1 MAWGDKGTLFVSSR
15 VAGNVYAVVDQGGQR
30 EVKVIAKGLNLPNGV
45 AFKDGT
51 LYVAEVSRITR
62 MPGIEDKLDNPPAP
76 EVVYDI
82 LPRDL
87 PHGWKYLAF
96 GPDGKLYFNIG
107 APCNICVPPDTHAN
121 ISRVNPDGTG
131 FEYVAHGVRN
141 SVGFDWHPVTKELYF
156 ATHARD
162 WLGDDVPSDR
172 LDVASKKGLH
182 FGFPYCHQGD
192 ILDPEFGKGRSCAE
206 FAAPLLKTGPHVA
219 GNGVQFYTGSMFPAE
234 YQNRIFLAQR
244 GSWNRTQKIGFRV
257 MMVTLRPG
265 DVPKYEVFAEGWL
278 QGDQIWGRPVYT
290 QQMKDGSLL
299 IADDYAGAIY
309 RVSLPALT
317 PAAARDWRVAA
328 AALCWRRPRRPR
340 PISRR
345 APQGRRPCAACH
357 GPDGN
362 ATMPGTPS
370 LAGQPVFFTHWQLIK
385 YRDGRRKDPQ
395 MSPLAEKLRRRGHGG
410 PGRVLRRAA
419 AAGARPP
426 PPTRRGS
433 PPGSRSRSSITAPRV
448 TGPGSPASSRPRA
461 WPGRTSPT
469 CCGSCAPSRRGPPR
483 TSTGR

>member
-1 MAWGDKGTLFVSSR
+1 MRPVIGTLLAVTLALVLAPPASAQAPPPWKQGQPADLANSTLAPIAQPPGPAAASEIPVDKIKVPRGFTVSLWAHGINNARAMVWGDNGTLFVSSR
-15 VAGNVYAVVDQGGQR
+15 VAGNVYAVVDRNGRR

-51 LYVAEVSRITR
+51 LYVAEVSRITK
-62 MPGIEDKLDNPPAP
+62 MPGIEAKLDSPPAP

-156 ATHARD
+156 ATHGRD
-162 WLGDDVPSDR
+162 WLGDDAPSDR
-172 LDVASKKGLH
+172 LDVAAKKGLH

-192 ILDPEFGKGRSCAE
+192 IPDSDFAQGRSCGE
-206 FAAPLLKTGPHVA
+206 FAPPLLKTGPHVA
-219 GNGVQFYTGSMFPAE
+219 GNGVQFYTGSTFPPE
-234 YQNRIFLAQR
+234 YRNRIFLAQR
-244 GSWNRTQKIGFRV
+244 GSWNRSEKVGFRV
-257 MMVTLRPG
+257 MMVTLRPR

-299 IADDYAGAIY
+299 IADDYVGAIY
-309 RVSLPALT
+309 RVAY
-317 PAAARDWRVAA
+317 
-328 AALCWRRPRRPR
+328 
-340 PISRR
+340 
-345 APQGRRPCAACH
+345 
-357 GPDGN
+357 
-362 ATMPGTPS
+362 
-370 LAGQPVFFTHWQLIK
+370 QP
-385 YRDGRRKDPQ
+385 
-395 MSPLAEKLRRRGHGG
+395 
-410 PGRVLRRAA
+410 
-419 AAGARPP
+419 
-426 PPTRRGS
+426 
-433 PPGSRSRSSITAPRV
+433 
-448 TGPGSPASSRPRA
+448 
-461 WPGRTSPT
+461 
-469 CCGSCAPSRRGPPR
+469 
-483 TSTGR
+483 